1 MKSAETLTYQ
11 YHNMYALVVNNEIV
25 KVFSNP
31 EPFEH
36 NRNKYSSQ
44 IFTLWSNEEKNAIGI
59 YEIETDSS
67 NLKDESYYNNT
78 NEIFEFKKGKAI
90 RKWRTATPKQLED
103 VIAKDEEGNEIVI
116 NNKHI
121 IIKGLKS
128 QKISMIKSQSAGLL
142 NSSDWYVVRKSETGK
157 DIPANI
163 ETFRTAVRTKSNE
176 MEAMIT
182 ACKTVD
188 ELKALFEYTGET
200 NPTRPIGEFPKQEVI

>member
-1 MKSAETLTYQ
+1 
-11 YHNMYALVVNNEIV
+11 MYALVIDNKIT
-25 KVFSNP
+25 KVFANP
-31 EPFEH
+31 EPFEL
-36 NRNKYSSQ
+36 NGNQYSSQ
-44 IFTLWSNEEKNAIGI
+44 IFTLWSKEEKETIGI
-59 YEIETDSS
+59 YEVETDSS

-90 RKWRTATPKQLED
+90 RKWGKATPKQLED
-103 VIAKDEEGNEIVI
+103 VNATNEDGEPVLQDG
-116 NNKHI
+116 KQLVT
-121 IIKGLKS
+121 KGLKS
-128 QKISMIKSQSAGLL
+128 QKISIVKSQSAGLL
-142 NSSDWYVVRKSETGK
+142 QSSDWYVVRKSETGK
-157 DIPANI
+157 EIPANI